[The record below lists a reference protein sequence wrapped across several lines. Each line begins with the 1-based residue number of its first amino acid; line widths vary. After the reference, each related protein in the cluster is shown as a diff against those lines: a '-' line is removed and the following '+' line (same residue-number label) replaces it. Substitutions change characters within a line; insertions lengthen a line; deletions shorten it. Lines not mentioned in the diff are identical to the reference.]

1 MYFQTLGC
9 GTGEI
14 AQRLR
19 ALAALSEDQRS
30 NPNTCVRLLP
40 TIWTQLQEIQ
50 YHFLAYRHL
59 NTQYTHT
66 KIQKQKTREG
76 TDTIVS
82 SNSSTRRQ
90 RQNNHNFHNRLSIH
104 WVPYLLGLP
113 REILSH
119 TIIICLVHFNHTY
132 SSNTLK
138 SLRYNMKLP
147 SPLIRCFYV
156 FYLHPSPPAYSE
168 MWPSDYSTNSF
179 SNFKL
184 HVYACILIIT

>member
-9 GTGEI
+9 GTGER

-19 ALAALSEDQRS
+19 TLAALSEDQRS

-90 RQNNHNFHNRLSIH
+90 RQENNHNFHNRLSIH

-156 FYLHPSPPAYSE
+156 FYLHPSPPAYSWRCDLVTTAPIHFLILNY
-168 MWPSDYSTNSF
+168 MYM
-179 SNFKL
+179 
-184 HVYACILIIT
+184 HVF